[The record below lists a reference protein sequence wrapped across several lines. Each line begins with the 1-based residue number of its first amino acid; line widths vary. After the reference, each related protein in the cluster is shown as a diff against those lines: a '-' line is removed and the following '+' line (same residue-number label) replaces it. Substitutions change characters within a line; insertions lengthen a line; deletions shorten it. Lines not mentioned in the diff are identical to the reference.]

1 MKPMSKKAS
10 KILWGIIIFSIG
22 ICIGECIDYGYF
34 ELSKEVSIIEALSF
48 FSTVGCAIYI
58 AKILEKEVQDKRV
71 EKDLYLKKIEQ
82 IEELLTA
89 IEDAIDEEQPSYN
102 RIVSLYSKCNIK
114 RHKLI
119 SNLKSQTSQFKNVD
133 ISTQEETMSLR
144 FRLLKPLL
152 TETSIKQKG
161 KADVVI
167 SKSKVKY
174 SEERKVEI
182 SKEINILYD
191 DFFMIKLAINNF

>member
-10 KILWGIIIFSIG
+10 NILLGIIILSIG

-48 FSTVGCAIYI
+48 FSTIGCAIYI

-82 IEELLTA
+82 IEELLSA

-102 RIVSLYSKCNIK
+102 RVVSLYSKCNIK

-119 SNLKSQTSQFKNVD
+119 SNLKSQNSQFKNID
-133 ISTQEETMSLR
+133 ISAQEETMSLR

-152 TETSIKQKG
+152 TETSIKHKG

-167 SKSKVKY
+167 NKSKVKY
-174 SEERKVEI
+174 SEARKVEI
-182 SKEINILYD
+182 SKEINILHD

>member
-10 KILWGIIIFSIG
+10 NILLGIIILSIG

-48 FSTVGCAIYI
+48 FSTIGCAIYI

-82 IEELLTA
+82 IEELLSA
-89 IEDAIDEEQPSYN
+89 IEDAIDEEQPSYY
-102 RIVSLYSKCNIK
+102 RVVSLYSKCNIK

-119 SNLKSQTSQFKNVD
+119 SNLKSQNSQFKNID
-133 ISTQEETMSLR
+133 ISAQEETMSLR

-167 SKSKVKY
+167 NKSKVKY
-174 SEERKVEI
+174 SEARKVEI
-182 SKEINILYD
+182 SKEINILHD

>member
-1 MKPMSKKAS
+1 MKPMSKKTS
-10 KILWGIIIFSIG
+10 NILLGIIILSIG

-34 ELSKEVSIIEALSF
+34 ELSKEVSIIEAISF
-48 FSTVGCAIYI
+48 FSTIGCAIYI

-82 IEELLTA
+82 IEELLSA

-102 RIVSLYSKCNIK
+102 RVVSLYSKCNIK

-119 SNLKSQTSQFKNVD
+119 SNLKSQTSQFKNID
-133 ISTQEETMSLR
+133 ISAQEETMSLR

-167 SKSKVKY
+167 NKSKVKY
-174 SEERKVEI
+174 SEARKVEI
-182 SKEINILYD
+182 SKEINILHD

>member
-1 MKPMSKKAS
+1 MKPMSKKACN
-10 KILWGIIIFSIG
+10 ILLGIIILSIG

-48 FSTVGCAIYI
+48 FTTIGCAIYI

-82 IEELLTA
+82 IEELLSA

-102 RIVSLYSKCNIK
+102 RVVSLYSKCNIK

-119 SNLKSQTSQFKNVD
+119 SNLKSQNSQFNNID
-133 ISTQEETMSLR
+133 ISAQEETMSLR
-144 FRLLKPLL
+144 FKLLKPLL

-167 SKSKVKY
+167 NKSKVKY
-174 SEERKVEI
+174 SEARKVEI
-182 SKEINILYD
+182 SKEINILHD

>member
-10 KILWGIIIFSIG
+10 NILLGIIILSIG

-48 FSTVGCAIYI
+48 FSTIGCAIYI

-82 IEELLTA
+82 IEELLSA

-102 RIVSLYSKCNIK
+102 RVVSLYSKCNIK

-119 SNLKSQTSQFKNVD
+119 SNLKSQNSQFKNID
-133 ISTQEETMSLR
+133 ISAQEETMSLR

-167 SKSKVKY
+167 NKSKVKY
-174 SEERKVEI
+174 SEARKVEI
-182 SKEINILYD
+182 SKEINILHD

>member
-10 KILWGIIIFSIG
+10 NILLGIIILSIG

-48 FSTVGCAIYI
+48 FSTIGCAIYI

-82 IEELLTA
+82 IEELLSA

-102 RIVSLYSKCNIK
+102 RVVSLYSKCNIK

-119 SNLKSQTSQFKNVD
+119 SNLKSQNSQFKNID
-133 ISTQEETMSLR
+133 ISAQEETMSLR

-167 SKSKVKY
+167 NKSKVKY
-174 SEERKVEI
+174 SEARKVEI
-182 SKEINILYD
+182 SNEINILHD